1 MHIIYLYPL
10 IIASLGKKITDVHFL
25 FLSMNNV
32 TKQPFDASQ
41 VVNQQRSW
49 LAQSGKTIVDL
60 STGMD
65 TAQSF
70 KKGYSLSKAMY

>member
-1 MHIIYLYPL
+1 
-10 IIASLGKKITDVHFL
+10 
-25 FLSMNNV
+25 MNNV

-41 VVNQQRSW
+41 VVNQQSSW
-49 LAQSGKTIVDL
+49 LMQSGKTIVDL

-70 KKGYSLSKAMY
+70 KKGYSLSKAMYSQQIWCKNQPWTTMCGGTTDNGTH

>member
-10 IIASLGKKITDVHFL
+10 FIASLEKKITDVHFL

-41 VVNQQRSW
+41 AVNQQRS
-49 LAQSGKTIVDL
+49 
-60 STGMD
+60 
-65 TAQSF
+65 
-70 KKGYSLSKAMY
+70 